1 LANPPLQT
9 ADRAPIK
16 IGKYQIVEP
25 VGEGAMGVVYRA
37 TDSVLDRTVAVKVMS
52 AAIARDQGLRQR
64 FLREAQAAASLQ
76 HPNVVT
82 IYDLGETDGHLYIA
96 MEFVY
101 GADLERLMELKESLT
116 LQAKLD
122 IIADV
127 LTGLSYAHRKGVVHR
142 DIKPANI
149 RVGDDGRSKIMDF
162 GVAHLMSSN
171 MTRTGLVLG
180 TPSYMAPE
188 QVMSGNI
195 TACTDLYAVG
205 TVLYQLVTGKKPFE
219 APTLQ
224 GLFYKIVTEAPRPI
238 TELVPGL
245 PAKLDRIVRKAMAK
259 DPADRYSDA
268 LQMANDISGVRAD
281 LSGPTSPSSISLST
295 AIEIA
300 TAEHPVEGRRRSRGI
315 APYAIGGAVAAA
327 LLLVAWVALG
337 RGKDAATRALPTPPG
352 ATAAARGET
361 ESTPS
366 VAVAPPPPSV
376 SSTIDSFTRKAAVTK
391 PTQPPP
397 ATRTAAKE
405 TRTRTA
411 SPKTTTP
418 RKPASTESPTVRAA
432 PPTLQSATLES
443 QPRAPAV
450 SNPIVI
456 PTRPAPPPPAPEPAP
471 VKPSTAST
479 ADVASTVESY
489 AQAIESRDIG
499 AVRRAYP
506 GLTGE
511 QERGFREF
519 FELARNINVTFRIV
533 GLEASGNTADAR
545 LVGTYEYVAGSKT
558 ERQPVSFAAT
568 LRHDGSAWRLTSVR

>member
-1 LANPPLQT
+1 MVNPPLQT
-9 ADRAPIK
+9 ADHAPIK

-101 GADLERLMELKESLT
+101 GADLERLMELKEPLT

-122 IIADV
+122 IIVDV

-205 TVLYQLVTGKKPFE
+205 TVLYQLLSGKKPFE

-238 TELVPGL
+238 TELVPGIP
-245 PAKLDRIVRKAMAK
+245 PALDRILRKAMAK
-259 DPADRYSDA
+259 DPTGRYADA
-268 LQMANDISGVRAD
+268 LLMANDISAVRAG
-281 LSGPTSPSSISLST
+281 LSGATSPASISLST

-300 TAEHPVEGRRRSRGI
+300 TAEHPVEGRKRSRGI
-315 APYAIGGAVAAA
+315 APYAIGGAIAAA
-327 LLLVAWVALG
+327 LILVAWLALG
-337 RGKDAATRALPTPPG
+337 SGKDSGTQQLAAPPG
-352 ATAAARGET
+352 ATTPAATTET
-361 ESTPS
+361 QSNPA
-366 VAVAPPPPSV
+366 VAVAPPPAPV
-376 SSTIDSFTRKAAVTK
+376 PSTIDSSTKKAAVTK
-391 PTQPPP
+391 PTPQ
-397 ATRTAAKE
+397 TSRVAAKE
-405 TRTRTA
+405 TRTRTT
-411 SPKTTTP
+411 STKTTTP
-418 RKPASTESPTVRAA
+418 ARKPSSTAAPIIRAA
-432 PPTLQSATLES
+432 PPTVQSATL
-443 QPRAPAV
+443 QPPERVPATD
-450 SNPIVI
+450 PIVI
-456 PTRPAPPPPAPEPAP
+456 PTRPAPPPPAAPEPAAA
-471 VKPSTAST
+471 KPATPST
-479 ADVASTVESY
+479 ADVSSTVESY
-489 AQAIESRDIG
+489 ARAIESRDIG

-519 FELARNINVTFRIV
+519 FDLARNINVTFRIV
-533 GLEASGNTADAR
+533 GLEANGNTAEAR

-568 LRHDGSAWRLTSVR
+568 LRHDGSAWHLTSVR